1 MTYLHVGGMAYTI
14 EKILTK
20 ATTLLYISPQS
31 KVCTRNYGP
40 PTIARVPIL
49 GISGLPSWESRDK
62 MTFGC
67 RVRGEAQKILL
78 GGRWWLLPSSGCD
91 ESCEFVFVRGLFV
104 HQKCFNYTLTNL
116 LFGLCKFMWII
127 DPLVTCCSPHPKVP
141 TCPFTL
147 EVPRNMPQLLIL
159 LSFSLWDLQLS
170 LSRSLGCVIVD
181 EDDHWKP

>member
-1 MTYLHVGGMAYTI
+1 MGLQSC
-14 EKILTK
+14 K
-20 ATTLLYISPQS
+20 SP
-31 KVCTRNYGP
+31 N
-40 PTIARVPIL
+40 L

-78 GGRWWLLPSSGCD
+78 GGRWWLFPSPGCD

-141 TCPFTL
+141 TCPFTF
-147 EVPRNMPQLLIL
+147 EVLQAKEHAPTPYPFVIFTLGLAAESIKEFGVCHCWWRWPLKTLVMKRWKWIL
-159 LSFSLWDLQLS
+159 TSFVMCMS
-170 LSRSLGCVIVD
+170 C
-181 EDDHWKP
+181 